1 MLKDDFEAANLS
13 MKKIKGAESRR
24 EGAAS
29 KRIDPHLEEMIG
41 AKLRLFYDDLLRE
54 PVPDRFM
61 ELILKLDAKE
71 REPGD
76 DNGNAE

>member
-1 MLKDDFEAANLS
+1 
-13 MKKIKGAESRR
+13 MKKIKGEDHKRS
-24 EGAAS
+24 GSAS
-29 KRIDPHLEEMIG
+29 KKIDARLEEMIG

-71 REPGD
+71 RAPE
-76 DNGNAE
+76 GNDGSGE